1 MKLFGTAG
9 IRGTLWKKVTPE
21 LALRM
26 GRAIGT
32 YVEGE
37 TIAVARD
44 GRTSSVMLQSA
55 MISGLL
61 SAGKE
66 VLDLGL
72 IPTPALAWAT
82 REHADGGVMI
92 TASHNPPTDNGIKV
106 FNGDGTEFYVE
117 QEKELEE
124 LYSSGNFRKARW
136 DEIKSVKPIEVID
149 DYIKAVLDFVN
160 HETSLKVLYDGANGA
175 GSVLAPYLLR
185 EMGAKVVSINAHVDG
200 HFPGRKPEPRYENI
214 AYLGKLVKELGVDLV
229 IAQDGDADR
238 IAVFDEK
245 GNYLTEDTVIAL
257 FAKRYVE
264 EHGGGTVVVSIDTGS
279 RIDYVVEEAGGRVVR
294 IPLGQPHDGIKRYK
308 AIFAAEPW
316 KLVHP
321 KFGPW
326 IDSFVTMGL
335 LIKMIDEEGRPLSEI
350 VKAEIPDFYLTK
362 KNVLCPDELKG
373 KAVESAA
380 KVLEEKL
387 KDEIRETLT
396 ISGYRFNLKDRS
408 WVLVRPSGTEPKI
421 RVVVEAPSERRR
433 DELFEMAYSAVTKAV
448 EELKREKGQGGTKR
462 TSPA

>member
-21 LALRM
+21 LAM
-26 GRAIGT
+26 DIGKAVGT
-32 YVEGE
+32 YVDGK
-37 TIAVARD
+37 TAAVARD
-44 GRTSSVMLQSA
+44 GRTSSVMLQNA
-55 MISGLL
+55 LISGLL
-61 SAGKE
+61 STGME
-66 VLDLGL
+66 VLDFGL
-72 IPTPALAWAT
+72 IPTPALAWGT
-82 REHADGGVMI
+82 REYGDAGVMI

-117 QEKELEE
+117 QERELEG
-124 LYSSGNFRKARW
+124 LVFSGNFRKAHW
-136 DEIKSVKPIEVID
+136 DEIKTVKPIDIID
-149 DYIKAVLDFVN
+149 GYIEAVLDFVN
-160 HETSLKVLYDGANGA
+160 HETNLKVLYDGANGA

-185 EMGAKVVSINAHVDG
+185 EMGAKVISVNAHVDG

-214 AYLGKLVKELGVDLV
+214 AYLGELARELGVDLV

-245 GNYLTEDTVIAL
+245 GNYVGEDTLIAL

-264 EHGGGTVVVSIDTGS
+264 EHSGGTVVVSIDTGS
-279 RIDYVVEEAGGRVVR
+279 RIDYVVENAGGRVVR
-294 IPLGQPHDGIKRYK
+294 VPLGQPHDGIKRYG

-321 KFGPW
+321 RFGPW

-335 LIKMIDEEGRPLSEI
+335 LLKMIDEEGKPLSRIIE
-350 VKAEIPDFYLTK
+350 ENIPQFYLTK
-362 KNVLCPDELKG
+362 KNVPCPDEHKR
-373 KAVESAA
+373 AVMERA
-380 KVLEEKL
+380 KVVLDEKL
-387 KDEIRETLT
+387 GEETKELLT
-396 ISGYRFNLKDRS
+396 ISGFRFNLRDGS

-433 DELFEMAYSAVTKAV
+433 DELFELAYGTVRKAV
-448 EELKREKGQGGTKR
+448 EEAMKKG
-462 TSPA
+462 

>member
-9 IRGTLWKKVTPE
+9 IRGTLWEKITPE

-26 GRAIGT
+26 GTAIGT

-37 TIAVARD
+37 SVAVARD
-44 GRTSSVMLQSA
+44 GRTSSVMLQNA

-61 SAGKE
+61 STGKE

-117 QEKELEE
+117 QERELEE
-124 LYSSGNFRKARW
+124 LYFSGNFRKAKW
-136 DEIKSVKPIEVID
+136 NEIKTVKPIDVIG

-185 EMGAKVVSINAHVDG
+185 DIGAKVVSINAHVDG

-214 AYLGKLVKELGVDLV
+214 AYLGELVRKLNVDLA

-245 GNYLTEDTVIAL
+245 GNYLNEDTVIAL

-279 RIDYVVEEAGGRVVR
+279 RIDQVVEEAGGRVVR

-335 LIKMIDEEGRPLSEI
+335 LIKMIDENGPLSEI
-350 VKAEIPDFYLTK
+350 VRENVPEFYLTK
-362 KNVLCPDELKG
+362 KNVPCPDGLKG
-373 KAVESAA
+373 KAVEGAA
-380 KVLEEKL
+380 RILEDKL
-387 KDEIRETLT
+387 KDEIREILT

-421 RVVVEAPSERRR
+421 RVVVEAPSERKR
-433 DELFEMAYSAVTKAV
+433 DELFEMAYSTVLRVV
-448 EELKREKGQGGTKR
+448 EGLKKGKKPDGD
-462 TSPA
+462 